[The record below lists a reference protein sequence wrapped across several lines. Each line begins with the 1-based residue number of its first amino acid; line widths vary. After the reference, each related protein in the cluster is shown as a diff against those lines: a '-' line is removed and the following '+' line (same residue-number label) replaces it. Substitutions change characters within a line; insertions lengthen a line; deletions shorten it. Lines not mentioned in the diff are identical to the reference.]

1 MIKDTDVRA
10 RVALE
15 DKEVAAA
22 VLKEIGLTISDL
34 LRMAIKQTAK
44 LKRLPFENT
53 LSEESL
59 AAIAEVESGRAKKV
73 SHRIELE
80 LPTGKPHIA
89 KI

>member
-44 LKRLPFENT
+44 LKRLPFDST
-53 LSEESL
+53 LSAESY
-59 AAIAEVESGRAKKV
+59 AAIQEVESGHAKKV

-80 LPTGKPHIA
+80 LPASKPNIA